1 MDIINI
7 LSYNTTGLDSV
18 KINWI
23 SELVQTLDVTC
34 FQIQEHFK
42 AIETVDAFFS
52 KNFNQF
58 NCHVTPALRENV
70 NSA

>member
-23 SELVQTLDVTC
+23 SELVKTLNVTC

-42 AIETVDAFFS
+42 AIKTVDAFFNKS
-52 KNFNQF
+52 F
-58 NCHVTPALRENV
+58 
-70 NSA
+70 